1 MEIQID
7 CYGFEAT
14 SEHFQKRKLLT
25 FLVKEDGGIVYECFG
40 TGEMRA
46 IHRIDK
52 DPDGCVRVMWAY
64 GKWEEA
70 EDLAYVPINETIM
83 IDRED

>member
-1 MEIQID
+1 MKAQID

-14 SEHFQKRKLLT
+14 SESFQRRRLEAH
-25 FLVKEDGGIVYECFG
+25 LVRNDGGIVYVCFG
-40 TGEMRA
+40 TGERRA

-64 GKWEEA
+64 GRWDEA
-70 EDLAYVPINETIM
+70 EGLDYVPINETLTIE
-83 IDRED
+83 RED

>member
-1 MEIQID
+1 MKIQID

-14 SEHFQKRKLLT
+14 SELFQKRKLAT
-25 FLVKEDGGIVYECFG
+25 FLVKNDGGIVYECFG
-40 TGEMRA
+40 TGEMRP

>member
-1 MEIQID
+1 MKVLIA

-14 SEHFQKRKLLT
+14 SEHFQKRKLEAY
-25 FLVKEDGGIVYECFG
+25 LVKNDGGIVYACFS
-40 TGEMRA
+40 TEAKRP

-64 GKWEEA
+64 GRWDEA
-70 EDLAYVPINETIM
+70 EDLAYVPINETLT
-83 IDRED
+83 IDREG

>member
-1 MEIQID
+1 MKVQID

-14 SEHFQKRKLLT
+14 SEHFQKRRLESH
-25 FLVKEDGGIVYECFG
+25 LVKNDGGIVYTCFG
-40 TGEMRA
+40 ATDPRPV
-46 IHRIDK
+46 HRIDK

-64 GKWEEA
+64 GAWSGA
-70 EDLAYVPINETIM
+70 AGLAYVPINETLT

>member
-1 MEIQID
+1 MKIQID

-14 SEHFQKRKLLT
+14 SEHFQKRKLAT
-25 FLVKEDGGIVYECFG
+25 FLVKNDGGIVYECFG
-40 TGEMRA
+40 IGETRP

-64 GKWEEA
+64 GKWDEA

-83 IDRED
+83 IEKED

>member
-1 MEIQID
+1 MKIQID
-7 CYGFEAT
+7 CYSFEAT
-14 SEHFQKRKLLT
+14 SEHFQKRKLAT
-25 FLVKEDGGIVYECFG
+25 FLVKNDGGIVYECFG
-40 TGEMRA
+40 TGEMRP

-52 DPDGCVRVMWAY
+52 DPDCCVRVMWAY

>member
-1 MEIQID
+1 MRRRASI
-7 CYGFEAT
+7 
-14 SEHFQKRKLLT
+14 FQKRKLAT
-25 FLVKEDGGIVYECFG
+25 FLVKNDGGIVYECFG
-40 TGEMRA
+40 TGEMRP

-83 IDRED
+83 IDKED

>member
-1 MEIQID
+1 MKIQID

-14 SEHFQKRKLLT
+14 SEHFQNRKLAT
-25 FLVKEDGGIVYECFG
+25 FLVKNDGGIVYECFG
-40 TGEMRA
+40 TDEMRP

-83 IDRED
+83 IDKED